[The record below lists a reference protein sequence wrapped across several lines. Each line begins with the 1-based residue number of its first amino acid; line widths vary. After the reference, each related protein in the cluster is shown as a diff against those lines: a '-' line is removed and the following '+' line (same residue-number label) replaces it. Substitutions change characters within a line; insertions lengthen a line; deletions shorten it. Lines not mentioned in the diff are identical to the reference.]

1 MTAQKTHDIVCRVGE
16 YQDRRT
22 GETKSRWLNVGS
34 LMRGDDG
41 GVFMMLDRTFN
52 PAGVPNPDGRSNLLL
67 SCFVPKEQRQEGGYQ
82 GGDGQQRQTQ
92 SSAPASSYDDEIP
105 FSAYPWCLA

>member
-1 MTAQKTHDIVCRVGE
+1 MPAQKTHDIVCKVGE

-34 LMRGDDG
+34 LMRNDDG

-52 PAGVPNPDGRSNLLL
+52 PAGVPNPDGRSNVLL
-67 SCFVPKEQRQEGGYQ
+67 SCFVPREQRQGSGGQ
-82 GGDGQQRQTQ
+82 GGGQEQPTQ
-92 SSAPASSYDDEIP
+92 NGATANSGYDDEIP
-105 FSAYPWCLA
+105 F